1 MNLLKTIF
9 YCALASFSITVGC
22 MSPERAVR
30 EADKVGSEIVSEYFE
45 KVANRT
51 NEFSIARPSDRLRNR
66 LLAEQ
71 GLDPDAAELLKAA
84 LNANQRQPLP
94 DPLILSLADALR
106 VGAANDNKYQ
116 EEKEE
121 LFKVALALDAKR
133 QDFEATFAGIL
144 TGGVAGDKTDGSKAT
159 GEATGGAG
167 GSISKKFRNGASLAA
182 SVGLDIVKLLTG
194 GGSTL
199 GLVGDGSMT
208 IPLLRGSGRLVA
220 SEPLTQA
227 ERNMLYAIY
236 DFEAFRQ
243 SFAVEIASAYYGM
256 LKADQKLIALRENA
270 ERLTKNY
277 ERAKLLYEAGRLSQ
291 VELDQTRQDLLSTD
305 DNLVNAEKSR
315 QSELD
320 SFKIRLGL
328 PVDARI
334 NLDMS
339 ELDRLAAEMG
349 LDIDGTNTIQAAV
362 IQPTLPW
369 SEDDAVAIA
378 LTNCYNLSIAR
389 YRIEDCERAL
399 LIAEDGLRADLGIKL
414 SGSLGRSK
422 KDGESAA
429 DKSSYSAVVES
440 DMPWERTSER
450 NAYRIALIALDASR
464 RSLESLEDKTRQLVR
479 DDIRSI
485 NSAWSSFLI
494 QREALSVAQR
504 RVRSTTLF
512 QQAGRSSTRD
522 LLESESSLLSA
533 RNSVVS
539 AIVEYRMAGLRLRR
553 DMSMLRISEEGL
565 LLDDE
570 K

>member
-1 MNLLKTIF
+1 MKFFTIVF
-9 YCALASFSITVGC
+9 YCSLALFLTTMGC
-22 MSPERAVR
+22 MSPERALN
-30 EADKVGSEIVSEYFE
+30 EADKVGSEIVTEYFE
-45 KVANRT
+45 RVSGRT
-51 NEFSIARPSDRLRNR
+51 NDFSIARPSDRLRNR

-71 GLDPDAAELLKAA
+71 GLNPEAAELLRASS
-84 LNANQRQPLP
+84 NINQRLPLP
-94 DPLILSLADALR
+94 DPLVLSLADALR
-106 VGAANDNKYQ
+106 VGAANDNGYQ
-116 EEKEE
+116 GEKEE
-121 LFKVALALDAKR
+121 LFKVALELDAKR

-144 TGGVAGDKTDGSKAT
+144 SGGVSGSKTDGEDAT
-159 GEATGGAG
+159 AEATGAAG
-167 GSISKKFRNGASLAA
+167 STISKKFRNGATLAA
-182 SVGLDIVKLLTG
+182 SFGIDIVKLLTG
-194 GGSTL
+194 GGHTL

-208 IPLLRGSGRLVA
+208 IPLLRGSGRLIA

-256 LKADQKLIALRENA
+256 LQVEQRLIALRENA
-270 ERLTKNY
+270 ARLTSNY
-277 ERAKLLYEAGRLSQ
+277 ERAKLLYDAGRLSQ
-291 VELDQTRQDLLSTD
+291 VELDQTRQDLLSTGD
-305 DNLVNAEKSR
+305 SLVNAEKSR

-334 NLDMS
+334 ELDMS
-339 ELDRLAAEMG
+339 ELDKLASEMG
-349 LDIDGTNTIQAAV
+349 LDLDGTNSTNTAIL
-362 IQPTLPW
+362 QPVLPW
-369 SEDDAVAIA
+369 SENEAVEIA

-399 LIAEDGLRADLGIKL
+399 LIAEDGLRGDLGIKL

-422 KDGESAA
+422 NDGESAV
-429 DKSSYSAVVES
+429 DKSSYGAVVES
-440 DMPWERTSER
+440 DLPWERTSER
-450 NAYRIALIALDASR
+450 NAYRIALIALDSSR

-479 DDIRSI
+479 DDIRSM
-485 NSAWSSFLI
+485 NSAWSSFTI
-494 QREALSVAQR
+494 QREALFVAQR

-539 AIVEYRMAGLRLRR
+539 AIIEYRMAGLRLRR
-553 DMSMLRISEEGL
+553 DMSMLSISEEGL
-565 LLDDE
+565 LLDE